1 MSRILLK
8 GENRMARVKI
18 KGMSCN
24 HCVMAVT
31 QALEEIEGIKDVKV
45 DLSSGEA
52 TYDEDKAVDENLV
65 KEKIRQ
71 AGYEVI

>member
-1 MSRILLK
+1 
-8 GENRMARVKI
+8 MARVKI

-31 QALEEIEGIKDVKV
+31 KALEEIEGIKDVQV

-52 TYDEDKAVDENLV
+52 TYGEVKAIDENVV
-65 KEKIRQ
+65 KEKIKQ